1 MTAQEM
7 TGKVKIVGGG
17 ALAIAAVWVCA
28 LILTSHAFRKT
39 DETVVVDQN
48 HHGAV
53 LTPAINPAPL
63 PYTDSDLEIVG
74 DQIAKAIIHLNRKQR
89 DKALLALDQAQ
100 TASRRALANRSNT
113 DPSNTDPKTVKIN
126 ERLRLA
132 LRETEQARQQIARG
146 KSSAA
151 VLALRKLAHQLDAV

>member
-7 TGKVKIVGGG
+7 TGKVKVKIVGGS
-17 ALAIAAVWVCA
+17 ALAIVAVWLCA

-39 DETVVVDQN
+39 DETVVVNQN
-48 HHGAV
+48 HHGEA
-53 LTPAINPAPL
+53 LTPTINPKPL
-63 PYTDSDLEIVG
+63 PEADSDLEIVG
-74 DQIAKAIIHLNRKQR
+74 DQIAKAIIHLKSKQR

-100 TASRRALANRSNT
+100 TASRRALANR
-113 DPSNTDPKTVKIN
+113 PNTDPKTDKIN

-151 VLALRKLAHQLDAV
+151 VLALRKLAHQLDAG

>member
-7 TGKVKIVGGG
+7 TGKVKIVGGS
-17 ALAIAAVWVCA
+17 ALAIVAVWLCA

-39 DETVVVDQN
+39 DETVVVNQSR
-48 HHGAV
+48 HGAV
-53 LTPAINPAPL
+53 LTPAINPSPL
-63 PYTDSDLEIVG
+63 PDTDSDLEIVG

-89 DKALLALDQAQ
+89 DKALSALDQAQ
-100 TASRRALANRSNT
+100 TVSRRALANR
-113 DPSNTDPKTVKIN
+113 PNTDPKTDKIN

-132 LRETEQARQQIARG
+132 LRETEQARLQITRG

-151 VLALRKLAHQLDAV
+151 VLALRKLAHQLDAG